1 MTKSRI
7 KIISYQESSGR
18 LKEIYDDLIKKRGKL
33 ANVHMIQSLRPE
45 SIVHHMELYMD
56 IMFRRSDLT
65 RAEREM
71 MAVVV
76 SCFNDCTYCQIHHAE
91 ALNHFWKDEN
101 KISLLRKDYRLLS
114 LPPGQFQ
121 LCEYAQRLTVEPG
134 RAASEDYTI
143 PLKESGW
150 SDSAILDATLVISY
164 FNFVNRIVL
173 ALDVQKEEEEEEG
186 ESGKGF
192 QYD

>member
-45 SIVHHMELYMD
+45 SIVHHMDLYMD
-56 IMFRRSDLT
+56 IMFRRSELS

-76 SCFNDCTYCQIHHAE
+76 SCFNACTYCQIHHAE
-91 ALNHFWKDEN
+91 ALNHFWKDDN
-101 KISLLRKDYRLLS
+101 KISLLKRDYRLLS
-114 LPPGQFQ
+114 LPSSQFQ
-121 LCEYAQRLTVEPG
+121 LCEYARRLTVEPG
-134 RAASEDYTI
+134 RATEEDYTL
-143 PLKESGW
+143 PLKETGW
-150 SDSAILDATLVISY
+150 SDNAILDATLVISY

-173 ALDVQKEEEEEEG
+173 ALDVQEEV

-192 QYD
+192 LYD